1 MRSNLFMFLLFL
13 CRMSDS
19 DKDSIESINEYDTD
33 INVDAENTE
42 DTERLG
48 KVRESIRNWKVRE
61 MDKNTASKSS
71 AKGLQSLRKYVAN
84 SARLYYDLNNY
95 LNTEKNDEKNMQDS
109 MYVGIISSIGNP
121 GALSLQVKLLLQ
133 HILQRDLVE
142 LPFTLEPKL
151 INTYAGKGI
160 RAPTQFPDEE

>member
-1 MRSNLFMFLLFL
+1 MFLLFL

-19 DKDSIESINEYDTD
+19 DKDSIESINAYDTD
-33 INVDAENTE
+33 SNMNVTAENSE

-48 KVRESIRNWKVRE
+48 AVRQSIRNWKVRE
-61 MDKNTASKSS
+61 MDKNTSNTSN

-109 MYVGIISSIGNP
+109 MYVGIVSSIGVP
-121 GALSLQVKLLLQ
+121 GGLSFHLKTLLQ
-133 HILQRDLVE
+133 HILQRDLLE